1 MKKPIILVIS
11 SPSGGG
17 KTTIARGLK
26 KFGFEHITTA
36 TTRPK
41 RPNEREGIDYYFV
54 SRETFIKWIDE
65 GKLFE
70 WAEIYGNYY
79 GVPKENLYKSLRK
92 GKNVVLTLDV
102 NGKRALERV
111 FKEDEDYRFIS
122 IFLMPPSVEEL
133 ERRLKKRGETGERLK
148 LRLSRAKEEMNFAK
162 EYDYTLINDRVDRV
176 IKFILCKVI

>member
-17 KTTIARGLK
+17 KTTIARELK
-26 KFGFEHITTA
+26 RFGFEHITTA

-41 RPNEREGIDYYFV
+41 RPNEREGVDYYFV

-79 GVPKENLYKSLRK
+79 GVPKENLYKNLK
-92 GKNVVLTLDV
+92 MGKNVVLTLDV
-102 NGKRALERV
+102 NGKRALEKV
-111 FKEDEDYRFIS
+111 FKGDNNYRFIS
-122 IFLMPPSVEEL
+122 VFLMPPSLEEL
-133 ERRLKKRGETGERLK
+133 ERRLKNRGESGERLK
-148 LRLSRAKEEMNFAK
+148 LRLSKAKEEMNYAK
-162 EYDYTLINDRVDRV
+162 EYDYKLINDRVAKVVR
-176 IKFILCKVI
+176 FILCKII